1 MGYEP
6 KFGDVASYQ
15 PLDLIAGDFNLLS
28 ETITLEAGQNLK
40 RGTVLG
46 RISGSGKY
54 VISERLNDADTEIK
68 DGSEDPSRI
77 LAEDVDASKGDR
89 QTIAYL
95 TGSFFPGGVILG
107 KGHTIASIKEKL
119 ELRSIFFQG

>member
-28 ETITLEAGQNLK
+28 ETIILEAGQNLK

-46 RISGSGKY
+46 RKTDSGKY
-54 VISERLNDADTEIK
+54 VMSSRVNGANAEIK

-77 LAEDVDASKGDR
+77 LAEDVDASKDDH

-95 TGSFFPGGVILG
+95 TGSFYPKSLTLG
-107 KGHTIASIKEKL
+107 KGHTIASIKEKM

>member
-28 ETITLEAGQNLK
+28 ETVVLEAGQNLK
-40 RGTVLG
+40 RGAILG
-46 RISGSGKY
+46 KKSDSGKY
-54 VISERLNDADTEIK
+54 VISARLDNANVEIN

-95 TGSFFPGGVILG
+95 TGSFYPKGVTLG